1 MRLIH
6 FSDTHLGF
14 AESSKVDPATGVNNR
29 EQDAYAAFNSVI
41 SAAITRRPD
50 FVVHAGDL
58 FPSPRPSNR
67 AIGTALVG
75 FQRLS
80 EAGIPVV
87 LIAGNHS
94 VPRVAATGSLFE
106 AMRVLPGVRSA
117 HRERYEAFEI
127 GEAAFH

>member
-14 AESSKVDPATGVNNR
+14 AESAKVDPETGINFR
-29 EQDAYAAFNSVI
+29 EQDAYRAFNAVI
-41 SAAITRRPD
+41 DDAISRKPD
-50 FVVHAGDL
+50 LIIHAGDL
-58 FPSPRPSNR
+58 FHSPRPSNR
-67 AIGTALVG
+67 AIVTALIG

-94 VPRVAATGSLFE
+94 VPRVAATGSIFE

-117 HRERYEAFEI
+117 HRGQYGFSK
-127 GEAAFH
+127 